1 MIISELFEAP
11 QQCPECGGIS
21 FSDLI
26 LAEKKDAC
34 YHKVKASAK
43 VWPSAYASGRLVQ
56 CRKKGAANYGNK
68 SEGVAE
74 TRKGQVPMTLK
85 PGETDDLEPEDFE
98 GFKQLPEYLE
108 GQKAQQKAGKDL
120 IQQSPY
126 TYQSDQDWAYRN
138 GAFDQRQAASSADFT
153 KRGPLTTEQG
163 LSEEELPSGNG
174 TGGAK
179 SLTQK
184 ALGKVGRAFMPTLG
198 YTDAAERLSN
208 KDYTG
213 AGIAAAAGTIGLVPA
228 WPAQLASGGLE
239 LVNMTRD
246 EAQAL
251 GGYDKLAKEISKNF
265 TPEYAPSYLPENPAQ
280 SEGVGTVY
288 SGVKAAYNRGKDFVK
303 YLRRDSGITSQDMA
317 TQRNVGGKAIPSLG
331 EPGKVVTSPTVDQ
344 ALTKLGGKN
353 VDTTPGPTV
362 KSGSSNDLNL
372 DPVFDVPAYVRQGKS
387 DPVTVPKP
395 GSKPTIKIQ
404 PGETM
409 IQAMQRAKD
418 EQEFGKFLQGQ
429 GGQKFGKPSA
439 AQTSGSDQVPT
450 IKLPDGSHIV
460 DPSRLSPS
468 GKYGR
473 LDKIARDDEAA
484 VDAMVKKARENA
496 EARAA
501 AQSAKEKQLGLEPGS
516 LRPKS
521 QWEKERDSALRD
533 EEKKLGLQ
541 PGSLSSR
548 SQRQPEQTTTLP
560 GEKENSGIFN
570 YIKDNPKKSAAAAAA
585 AGYAAD
591 ELLKDKKLK
600 EQSRKKRKEPEVD
613 YDAIDHDKSVA
624 RLRHLA
630 GIGPMKTVWDPARRV
645 YKNVPTAVQPKR

>member
-1 MIISELFEAP
+1 MNLNDLFNEEKVRLDP
-11 QQCPECGGIS
+11 KCWTGKKIGNPKTKMKGGVRVNNCVP
-21 FSDLI
+21 
-26 LAEKKDAC
+26 AESVAEQ
-34 YHKVKASAK
+34 S
-43 VWPSAYASGRLVQ
+43 SASGT
-56 CRKKGAANYGNK
+56 ANDINT
-68 SEGVAE
+68 S
-74 TRKGQVPMTLK
+74 
-85 PGETDDLEPEDFE
+85 
-98 GFKQLPEYLE
+98 
-108 GQKAQQKAGKDL
+108 
-120 IQQSPY
+120 
-126 TYQSDQDWAYRN
+126 
-138 GAFDQRQAASSADFT
+138 
-153 KRGPLTTEQG
+153 
-163 LSEEELPSGNG
+163 
-174 TGGAK
+174 GAK
-179 SLTQK
+179 NLTKK
-184 ALGKVGRAFMPTLG
+184 ALGKVGRTVMPTLG
-198 YTDAAERLSN
+198 FTDAAERLSN

-213 AGIAAAAGTIGLVPA
+213 AGISAAAGGIGLIPA
-228 WPAQLASGGLE
+228 WPAQVASGGLE
-239 LVNMTRD
+239 LVNMARD
-246 EAQAL
+246 EANAL

-265 TPEYAPSYLPENPAQ
+265 TPEYDPSYLPENPTQ
-280 SEGVGTVY
+280 SEGLGTL
-288 SGVKAAYNRGKDFVK
+288 YNRGKDFVK
-303 YLRRDSGITSQDMA
+303 YLRRDSGITSQDIA
-317 TQRNVGGKAIPSLG
+317 TQRSVGGKEIPSLG
-331 EPGKVVTSPTVDQ
+331 QAGKVVTSPTVDQ

-353 VDTTPGPTV
+353 VSTTPGPTV

-429 GGQKFGKPSA
+429 GGQKFGTSTT
-439 AQTSGSDQVPT
+439 AQTSGPNQVPT
-450 IKLPDGSHIV
+450 IKLPNGQTV
-460 DPSRLSPS
+460 PDPAHLSPS
-468 GKYGR
+468 GRYGR
-473 LDKIARDDEAA
+473 FDKIARDDEIA

-496 EARAA
+496 QARDA
-501 AQSAKEKQLGLEPGS
+501 AQANKEKQLGLEPGS
-516 LRPKS
+516 LRPKT

-600 EQSRKKRKEPEVD
+600 EQSRKKRKEPEAKYD
-613 YDAIDHDKSVA
+613 DEYDAMVA
-624 RLRHLA
+624 RVQKLA

-645 YKNVPTAVQPKR
+645 YKNVPTDQQPKR

>member
-1 MIISELFEAP
+1 MIIDELFESP

-246 EAQAL
+246 EANAL

-265 TPEYAPSYLPENPAQ
+265 TPEYDPSYLPENPTQ
-280 SEGVGTVY
+280 SEGLGTL
-288 SGVKAAYNRGKDFVK
+288 YNRGKDFVK

-331 EPGKVVTSPTVDQ
+331 QSGKVVTSPTVDQ

-468 GKYGR
+468 GQYGR
-473 LDKIARDDEAA
+473 FDKIARDDEAA
-484 VDAMVKKARENA
+484 VNAMVKKARENA

-501 AQSAKEKQLGLEPGS
+501 AQAAKEKQLGLEPGS
-516 LRPKS
+516 LRPRS
-521 QWEKERDSALRD
+521 QYEKERDSALRD
-533 EEKKLGLQ
+533 EEKKLGLP
-541 PGSLSSR
+541 PGSL
-548 SQRQPEQTTTLP
+548 
-560 GEKENSGIFN
+560 
-570 YIKDNPKKSAAAAAA
+570 NPKPTEPKKPTTPPAEKSSTLGKIGKGL
-585 AGYAAD
+585 GYAAGAYGAA
-591 ELLKDKKLK
+591 ELGSQALDQVK
-600 EQSRKKRKEPEVD
+600 EAKPRKEPEVD
-613 YDAIDHDKSVA
+613 YHASGHDKSVA

-630 GIGPMKTVWDPARRV
+630 GIGPMKTVWDPDKRV
-645 YKNVPTAVQPKR
+645 YKNVPTADQPPKK

>member
-1 MIISELFEAP
+1 MNLNDLFNEEKVRLDP
-11 QQCPECGGIS
+11 KCWTGKKIGNPKTKMKGGVRVNNCVP
-21 FSDLI
+21 
-26 LAEKKDAC
+26 AESVAEQ
-34 YHKVKASAK
+34 S
-43 VWPSAYASGRLVQ
+43 SASGT
-56 CRKKGAANYGNK
+56 ANDINT
-68 SEGVAE
+68 S
-74 TRKGQVPMTLK
+74 
-85 PGETDDLEPEDFE
+85 
-98 GFKQLPEYLE
+98 
-108 GQKAQQKAGKDL
+108 
-120 IQQSPY
+120 
-126 TYQSDQDWAYRN
+126 
-138 GAFDQRQAASSADFT
+138 
-153 KRGPLTTEQG
+153 
-163 LSEEELPSGNG
+163 
-174 TGGAK
+174 GAK
-179 SLTQK
+179 NLTKK
-184 ALGKVGRAFMPTLG
+184 ALGKVGRTVMPTLG
-198 YTDAAERLSN
+198 FTDAAERLSN

-213 AGIAAAAGTIGLVPA
+213 AGISAAAGGIGLIPA
-228 WPAQLASGGLE
+228 WPAQVASGGLE
-239 LVNMTRD
+239 LVNMARD
-246 EAQAL
+246 EANAL

-265 TPEYAPSYLPENPAQ
+265 TPEYDPSYLPENPAQ
-280 SEGVGTVY
+280 SEGVVSLG
-288 SGVKAAYNRGKDFVK
+288 KAAYNRGKDFVK
-303 YLRRDSGITSQDMA
+303 YLGRDSGITSQDMA
-317 TQRNVGGKAIPSLG
+317 TQRNVGGNAIPSLG
-331 EPGKVVTSPTVDQ
+331 EPGKVVTSPTMDK

-429 GGQKFGKPSA
+429 GGQKFGTSTT
-439 AQTSGSDQVPT
+439 AQTSGPNQVPT
-450 IKLPDGSHIV
+450 IKLPNGQTV
-460 DPSRLSPS
+460 PDPARLSP
-468 GKYGR
+468 GGRYGR
-473 LDKIARDDEAA
+473 FDKIARDDEIA

-496 EARAA
+496 QARDA
-501 AQSAKEKQLGLEPGS
+501 AQDNKEKQLGLEPGS

-541 PGSLSSR
+541 PGSLRSR

-570 YIKDNPKKSAAAAAA
+570 YITDNPKKSAAAAAA

>member
-1 MIISELFEAP
+1 MNLNDLFNEEKVRLDP
-11 QQCPECGGIS
+11 KCWTGKKIGNPKTKMKGGVRVNNCVP
-21 FSDLI
+21 
-26 LAEKKDAC
+26 AESVAEQ
-34 YHKVKASAK
+34 S
-43 VWPSAYASGRLVQ
+43 SASGT
-56 CRKKGAANYGNK
+56 ANDINT
-68 SEGVAE
+68 S
-74 TRKGQVPMTLK
+74 
-85 PGETDDLEPEDFE
+85 
-98 GFKQLPEYLE
+98 
-108 GQKAQQKAGKDL
+108 
-120 IQQSPY
+120 
-126 TYQSDQDWAYRN
+126 
-138 GAFDQRQAASSADFT
+138 
-153 KRGPLTTEQG
+153 
-163 LSEEELPSGNG
+163 
-174 TGGAK
+174 GAK
-179 SLTQK
+179 NLTKK
-184 ALGKVGRAFMPTLG
+184 ALGKVGRTVMPTLG
-198 YTDAAERLSN
+198 FTDAAERLSN

-213 AGIAAAAGTIGLVPA
+213 AGISAAAGGIGLIPA
-228 WPAQLASGGLE
+228 WPAQVASGGLE
-239 LVNMTRD
+239 LVNMARD
-246 EAQAL
+246 EANAL

-265 TPEYAPSYLPENPAQ
+265 TPEYDPSYLPENPAQ
-280 SEGVGTVY
+280 SEGVVSLG
-288 SGVKAAYNRGKDFVK
+288 KAAYNRGKDFVK
-303 YLRRDSGITSQDMA
+303 YLGRDSGITSQDMA
-317 TQRNVGGKAIPSLG
+317 TQRNVGGNAIPSLG
-331 EPGKVVTSPTVDQ
+331 EPGKVVTSPTMDK

-429 GGQKFGKPSA
+429 GGQKFGTSTT
-439 AQTSGSDQVPT
+439 AQTSGPNQVPT
-450 IKLPDGSHIV
+450 IKLPNGQTV
-460 DPSRLSPS
+460 PDPARLSP
-468 GKYGR
+468 GGRYGR
-473 LDKIARDDEAA
+473 FDKIARDDEIA

-496 EARAA
+496 QARDA
-501 AQSAKEKQLGLEPGS
+501 AQDNKEKQLGLEPGS

-645 YKNVPTAVQPKR
+645 YKNMPTADQPKR